1 MVGGSSDNE
10 GRVEMYVN
18 GAWGTVCDDSW
29 DNRDAKVVCHQLGYR
44 RYGKHCFL
52 VYIII
57 YDFMSHSCE
66 TVSFVSVLQCDHVC
80 PNVNACT
87 CERVCVCV

>member
-29 DNRDAKVVCHQLGYR
+29 DNRDAKVVCHQLGYP

-52 VYIII
+52 LYIII
-57 YDFMSHSCE
+57 HDFMSDSCGN
-66 TVSFVSVLQCDHVC
+66 VSFVY
-80 PNVNACT
+80 VNT
-87 CERVCVCV
+87 ST